1 MTRKK
6 HRNHRPEASPLPTA
20 VASDLAEVPA
30 APLPSTPDAAPDDPL
45 LSEVQSFLSKRAELA
60 QKMADEIAA
69 TEKKLAELK
78 ETAALLFPE
87 HHGNGPKERKPK
99 KAKPK
104 AANRESK
111 TEPPIAP
118 GDSPPADASDSA

>member
-20 VASDLAEVPA
+20 TASDLAETPA
-30 APLPSTPDAAPDDPL
+30 APASVAPAEAPDDPL

-60 QKMADEIAA
+60 QKLADEIAA

-87 HHGNGPKERKPK
+87 HHGNGQKERKPK

-104 AANRESK
+104 AAVREPKSEAATAPSDAPA
-111 TEPPIAP
+111 TEAP
-118 GDSPPADASDSA
+118 EQ